1 MPAHNSHIHTRTHAP
16 RAGTHTRG
24 TPSLPS
30 LPHNRQQ
37 LLGSREQPLPTSG
50 SGVSSSE
57 AELRPSPRR
66 RAPPSRGARGAG
78 VGQLLPLGLSHTGKR
93 CLPPPSTPASERNK
107 RPPSPPPLVH
117 PPLTQPGV
125 FPYSR

>member
-50 SGVSSSE
+50 SRVSSSE

-66 RAPPSRGARGAG
+66 RAPPSPAEGRAAQESGSFCLSASLTLESAASHRP
-78 VGQLLPLGLSHTGKR
+78 QL
-93 CLPPPSTPASERNK
+93 
-107 RPPSPPPLVH
+107 RPPRGINAPQAPLLWSTL
-117 PPLTQPGV
+117 P
-125 FPYSR
+125 